1 MNAALRQQLE
11 TDFQQHIPDEHGL
24 AQRNNYAE
32 FLTAVGLSAAEA
44 NALLDTV
51 GLAKDVQI
59 SCKEFLDSVFGG
71 TQATPTEA
79 DKAEVSSSMV
89 EIETEVKAADAKTE
103 EDRPELR
110 DEASGRG
117 TEEKE
122 ILVEDKADPPPQ
134 NSKAVVEKDEDE
146 SKQESKPDSDEGKP
160 ESQELFHD
168 YMDLFDDDNFMNR
181 FNGIHSVPRLVNV
194 IKGKTFASHELLSA
208 WIAKPIANWPPRMP
222 PCRRVNGIDADP
234 TKIGKSLCPVKVS
247 INPGLVG
254 RHARGATSQDCPIV
268 DEVLCEQYRV
278 EKVVGAGHFTRAYL
292 AYDIVNE
299 RQVCVKRHHGLTIDL
314 LSDLLTIGKRLE
326 SVDPE
331 GKAFP
336 RLVDAFFDMVG
347 FTVESLMDGCNC
359 LEKLRANPLHF
370 KDIENLRI
378 VARGGMSGLK
388 LLDEAGV
395 VHADVKPD
403 NIMWIDSKESGP
415 SVKIVDFGCSRLDR
429 RLESGRNWAL
439 AEGGAGHL
447 GKWAPEMVLRLAITA
462 RADVWG
468 FAIALL
474 ELYSG
479 RFMWNGEAD
488 TAEFILA
495 QSLGLANARDGLP
508 EDLLRRSPLDIR
520 QLYTPSPSYF
530 PVQRVGASH
539 KELRPETWGLECV
552 LGAESGWDAKKK
564 VFADLVTTAL
574 VLDHEERPSAAEL
587 LDHAF
592 IKPEI
597 AP

>member
-1 MNAALRQQLE
+1 MNVALRERLEADLQQ
-11 TDFQQHIPDEHGL
+11 FISDENGL
-24 AQRNNYAE
+24 AERGNYVE
-32 FLTAVGLSAAEA
+32 FLTTVGLSAAEA
-44 NALLDTV
+44 DALLDTV
-51 GLAKDVQI
+51 GHAKDVRI
-59 SCKEFLDSVFGG
+59 GCKEFLDSVFGG
-71 TQATPTEA
+71 MLATSVEA
-79 DKAEVSSSMV
+79 DKEELSNNNG
-89 EIETEVKAADAKTE
+89 EKETEVKETE
-103 EDRPELR
+103 
-110 DEASGRG
+110 DEAEADKPDLSNKETGKG
-117 TEEKE
+117 T
-122 ILVEDKADPPPQ
+122 DD
-134 NSKAVVEKDEDE
+134 KDEDE
-146 SKQESKPDSDEGKP
+146 SKQESKPDDDDDCK
-160 ESQELFHD
+160 QELFHD
-168 YMDLFDDDNFMNR
+168 YMELFDDDAYR
-181 FNGIHSVPRLVNV
+181 FGIHSPPRLVNV

-208 WIAKPIANWPPRMP
+208 WIQKPISNWPPRMP

-234 TKIGKSLCPVKVS
+234 TRIGKSLCPVKVT

-254 RHARGATSQDCPIV
+254 RHARTSTSQDCPIV
-268 DEVLCEQYRV
+268 DEVLCEQYRI

-292 AYDIVNE
+292 AYDTCNE
-299 RQVCVKRHHGLTIDL
+299 KQVCVKRHHGLTVDL

-331 GKAFP
+331 AKAFP

-347 FTVESLMDGCNC
+347 FTVESLLEGCNC
-359 LEKLRANPLHF
+359 LEKLRSNPMHF

-378 VARGGMSGLK
+378 VATGGISGLK

-395 VHADVKPD
+395 VHCDVKPD

-447 GKWAPEMVLRLAITA
+447 GKWAPEMVLRLAITH

-520 QLYTPSPSYF
+520 QLYTPYPSYF

-539 KELRPETWGLECV
+539 KELRPESWGLECV
-552 LGAESGWDAKKK
+552 LGAESDWDAKKK
-564 VFADLVTTAL
+564 VFADFVTTAL
-574 VLDHEERPSAAEL
+574 ILDHEERPSAKDL
-587 LDHAF
+587 IDHKF
-592 IKPEI
+592 VKPEI
-597 AP
+597 VT

>member
-1 MNAALRQQLE
+1 MDAALRQQLE
-11 TDFQQHIPDEHGL
+11 ADLQQYIPDEHGL
-24 AQRNNYAE
+24 AQRDNYAE

-44 NALLDTV
+44 NTLLDTV
-51 GLAKDVQI
+51 GPAKNVQI
-59 SCKEFLDSVFGG
+59 GCKEFLDSVFGG
-71 TQATPTEA
+71 TLATPMEA
-79 DKAEVSSSMV
+79 DKAEISSSMG
-89 EIETEVKAADAKTE
+89 EKKTEVKETDGKTE
-103 EDRPELR
+103 EDKP
-110 DEASGRG
+110 DVTDNASGKG
-117 TEEKE
+117 TDEKE
-122 ILVEDKADPPPQ
+122 SKADAT
-134 NSKAVVEKDEDE
+134 SKSSNAAEATDEDE
-146 SKQESKPDSDEGKP
+146 SKQESKPVSDEGKAD
-160 ESQELFHD
+160 SQVPD
-168 YMDLFDDDNFMNR
+168 WMDFDEDIFMNR
-181 FNGIHSVPRLVNV
+181 FNVPSIPRLCSVT
-194 IKGKTFASHELLSA
+194 KGKTFASHELLSA
-208 WIAKPIANWPPRMP
+208 WIAKPLANWPPRMP
-222 PCRRVNGIDADP
+222 PNRRVNGIDADP
-234 TKIGKSLCPVKVS
+234 TNIGKSFGPVKVC

-254 RHARGATSQDCPIV
+254 RHARGATSQDAPIV
-268 DEVLCEQYRV
+268 DEVLCEQYRI
-278 EKVVGAGHFTRAYL
+278 EKVCGAGHFTRAYL
-292 AYDIVNE
+292 AYDICSE
-299 RQVCVKRHHGLTIDL
+299 KRVCVKRHHGLTMDL

-347 FTVESLMDGCNC
+347 FTVESLLDGCNC
-359 LEKLRANPLHF
+359 LEKLRADPMHF
-370 KDIENLRI
+370 KDIENLRL
-378 VARGGMSGLK
+378 VAIGGMSGLK

-395 VHADVKPD
+395 VHCDVKPD

-447 GKWAPEMVLRLAITA
+447 GKWAPEMVLRLAISA

-495 QSLGLANARDGLP
+495 QSLGLANARNGMP
-508 EDLLRRSPLDIR
+508 EDMLRRSPLDIR

-530 PVQRVGASH
+530 PVQRVGTSH
-539 KELRPETWGLECV
+539 KELRPEAWGLESV
-552 LGAESGWDAKKK
+552 LGVECDWDAKKK

-574 VLDHEERPSAAEL
+574 VLDPEERPSAAEL
-587 LDHAF
+587 MDHAF